1 MTDKEFT
8 ASNGWTVSPNDLGKD
23 TQIYNQDG
31 NLMDYVMSEGMDS
44 LREYFQA
51 ERDKELGRWRDPE
64 NPDYV
69 VYPALALKRQ
79 NILNEKT
86 GTVLYT
92 QDSDAGYKSDWLE
105 FIVLRNYLKANPAGC
120 KANTTVLGSCLIC
133 AGEAEHEGVH
143 YFEDADSGALITW
156 DGPDA
161 V

>member
-1 MTDKEFT
+1 MTDKDFT
-8 ASNGWTVSPNDLGKD
+8 ASNGWTVSPPD
-23 TQIYNQDG
+23 IYGDIRVNTPEDIIQVFIPP
-31 NLMDYVMSEGMDS
+31 NAVNALY
-44 LREYFQA
+44 EYLQA

-105 FIVLRNYLKANPAGC
+105 FIVLRNYLKINPTGC
-120 KANTTVLGSCLIC
+120 KANTTVLGSRLGC
-133 AGEAEHEGVH
+133 AGDAGHEGKH
-143 YFEDADSGALITW
+143 FFEDADSGAVITW